1 MKQKLLLK
9 SMLLLFALIAGSSSV
24 WADTYEQLTSI
35 ANIDESAE
43 YVLGIDGTGFH
54 YSGTSSWGLCALPS
68 AQTPIK
74 YTLKKS
80 AKGDSFTAET
90 TISSTKY
97 YLQVPTSNTFSMATA
112 TGTNTDLI
120 IGTTQVS
127 APNYAVANKSTTTRH
142 LRINGSSGLRSYAGT
157 TGSMAFFYKVVGKT
171 NPTITFNNG
180 SVRVGKTL
188 DLSTLFS
195 SNSTG
200 AVTYSITAGN
210 SYASLDGSNLTG
222 VAEGSVTVKASQA
235 ATDAY
240 NAGEASATITVNA
253 ALVLSS
259 IAITTAPT
267 KITYKEGQIFDPTG
281 MVVTATYSDTST
293 DDVTAYCS
301 YTPSGALSASDTK
314 VTISYTEN
322 AVTRTADQAITVN
335 TQSTTIT
342 INPDYEWLGVSNG
355 GNIAAANLPK
365 AIDNDGLTVTFGS
378 DGSTKPRGDEGYI
391 RIYTDNAMTFTAP
404 ASHFIKSIVFTQA
417 SVSKT
422 KWDNSFDADEGTWN
436 NSTKTW
442 SCGDDNVEEVA
453 LTCDGTKFISKIVVT
468 LVPYVVINP
477 AIEYTTLTSAK
488 NLDFTSVNSDLKAY
502 IATTISDN
510 KVQMTQVNKVS
521 ANTGLVLKAT
531 TPGSAVGVP
540 VFDGTGADDVSANK
554 MAGSATATTA
564 IAANGGYILKD
575 GVFQPAL
582 AGTLPAGKAY
592 LNIAVPAGAP
602 ILNLGFD
609 DATGIESIAKSQELT
624 ANGQYYN
631 LAGQRVAQPTKG
643 LYIVNGKKYI
653 VK

>member
-1 MKQKLLLK
+1 MKRHLLFKSLLL
-9 SMLLLFALIAGSSSV
+9 LCALIVGTNA
-24 WADTYEQLTSI
+24 WADSYEQLTSI

-68 AQTPIK
+68 AQTTIK

-97 YLQVPTSNTFSMATA
+97 YLQVPTSNTFSMATS
-112 TGTNTDLI
+112 TGTNTNLI

-127 APNYAVANKSTTTRH
+127 GTNYAVANKSTTTRH

-180 SVRVGKTL
+180 SVRIGKTL

-235 ATDAY
+235 ATDSH

-267 KITYKEGQIFDPTG
+267 KTTYKEGQTFDPTG
-281 MVVTATYSDTST
+281 MVVTATYADAST
-293 DDVTAYCS
+293 DDVTAFCS
-301 YTPSGALSASDTK
+301 FTPSGALSTSDTK
-314 VTISYTEN
+314 VTVSYTEN
-322 AVTRTADQAITVN
+322 AVTKTADQAITVN
-335 TQSTTIT
+335 AQSTTIT

-355 GNIAAANLPK
+355 GNIAVGNLPK

-378 DGSTKPRGDEGYI
+378 AGSTKPRGDEGYI

-422 KWDNSFDADEGTWN
+422 KWENSFDADEGTWT

-442 SCGDDNVEEVA
+442 SCGDDNVEEVT

-468 LVPYVVINP
+468 LVPYTTITP
-477 AIEYTTLTSAK
+477 GKTYTTLTSAK
-488 NLDFTSVNSDLKAY
+488 NLDFTSVSSDLKAF
-502 IATTISDN
+502 IATEISKG
-510 KVQMTQVNKVS
+510 KVQMTQVNKVP
-521 ANTGLVLKAT
+521 AGTGLVLKAT
-531 TPGSAVGVP
+531 TPGSAVNVP
-540 VFDGTGADDVSANK
+540 VFDGTGADNVSGNK
-554 MAGSATATTA
+554 MVGSATETTA
-564 IAANGGYILKD
+564 VAENAGYILSN
-575 GVFQPAL
+575 GVFQPAT
-582 AGTLPAGKAY
+582 AGTLAAGKAY
-592 LNIAVPAGAP
+592 LAIAVSGARA
-602 ILNLGFD
+602 LEMNFD
-609 DATGIESIAKSQELT
+609 DDVTAIEAVKAQNVE
-624 ANGQYYN
+624 NGQYFN
-631 LAGQRVAQPTKG
+631 LAGQRVANPTKG
-643 LYIVNGKKYI
+643 LYIVNGKKVI
-653 VK
+653 IK